1 VADKVSQDN
10 STDNRPKILIVDDDT
25 EVVHYLRTLLAS
37 SYRIIYR
44 FDAESAL
51 KATREEEPSLILSD
65 VVMPGMDGPSWVRL
79 ALETRP
85 DTRVI
90 FVSGYAEDA
99 LTEMQARIPN
109 SVFLPKPFSLSE
121 LAATVQGQMLH

>member
-1 VADKVSQDN
+1 MRGYTVIEAQNAEEALTCLQDPN
-10 STDNRPKILIVDDDT
+10 LSVDVFVT
-25 EVVHYLRTLLAS
+25 
-37 SYRIIYR
+37 
-44 FDAESAL
+44 
-51 KATREEEPSLILSD
+51 D

-79 ALETRP
+79 ALEDRP

-121 LAATVQGQMLH
+121 LAATVQGQLVH